1 MQIRILLCLWGKNMN
16 SSRRWLFIFATV
28 IGILV
33 ITTVSLVLFTKGSE
47 VTLLPEDTP
56 AGTVQRY
63 LIAIQGK
70 NYQKAYSYLSFE
82 PSQKIATYDD
92 WLRMIDGPQMPDQST
107 WKASL
112 GKTIQNDDSANVE
125 VTIDTFRPGGPFEDP
140 VHSQQILF
148 LLSNKDSRWVITSPT
163 YIYWIY

>member
-1 MQIRILLCLWGKNMN
+1 MN
-16 SSRRWLFIFATV
+16 SSRRWLFIFTTI

-33 ITTVSLVLFTKGSE
+33 ITTISLVLFTKGNE

-63 LIAIQGK
+63 LIAIQEK
-70 NYQKAYSYLSFE
+70 NYQKAYSYLSFD
-82 PSQKIATYDD
+82 PSQKITTYDD
-92 WLRMIDGPQMPDQST
+92 WLRMIGGPQIPDQST

-112 GKTIQNDDSANVE
+112 GKTTQNVDNANVE
-125 VTIDTFRPGGPFEDP
+125 VTIDTFRPGGPFGDP

-148 LLSNKDSRWVITSPT
+148 LLSKNDSRWVITSPT